1 MATAA
6 GMNGM
11 NASLLEPRDAG
22 AAVRSSASAGA
33 SAGTSA
39 NSANANAS
47 ANTSASTTDLTNS
60 EFVETRSVTLDW
72 KVTNLKVLFE
82 SSKGDTKSKCVK
94 VESAGDCSRR
104 FPLLAQSALFDNHR
118 WQIFLYPNS
127 GIEQYV
133 SLYLSCEPTAAEKER
148 GAAERAGWSSS
159 NTATGPPPGLA
170 VSGAAAGRQS
180 GGSGALSKDVKGP
193 WRREG
198 NFKFTFE
205 ARTVDRRMTFKQ
217 MEANDHSFSDSARNW
232 GYANFWKRSDAY
244 YNNPQVRLADAF
256 LISCTIVYS
265 PTPPTPPPLPRLL
278 IPKDLVAAYA
288 AMFDDP
294 DYSDVVFRIRPS
306 NRPGMREKRLY
317 AAKKILAGRC
327 EYFDTMFNSGFHES
341 SLAQVSPIAGGPNA
355 SSAATQFAEL
365 DDEDELDFSESDN
378 DEDDDWD
385 EDDDSN
391 VDDSQADDASDEDA
405 QSDGAA
411 SEATQTD
418 LSASLSHRDGPAG
431 HLLLAQTIGM
441 DRGNSSSSSVNGQQG
456 GPLMANPNQP
466 RSDHGSR
473 PSSAAVSDDEGE
485 RPGVGDDDA
494 HRALSDSDEGAED
507 GGHRTPEQA
516 ARASRDGEAL
526 PFVDAPVAPES
537 PVKPATTKRTRPS
550 RRHNLVSKARSRAVY
565 SRPRF
570 EVVVTDAAYHSYRA
584 LLHYLYTDSITFA
597 PLAST
602 YHVARDAALAS
613 DTPFPFTSRRAY
625 LLANTPWPKSKGGA
639 GPCSAKAMYR
649 LADKLGLPELKERA
663 YDHIVKSLTA
673 QNIPYEVFGSFAA
686 RFDEIKR
693 VEIAF
698 LLERWNEIKA
708 SHGLRKVF
716 AFIRGNRFPG
726 FEEVWLRII
735 DHLEVKM
742 TPGIEGDDLRI

>member
-6 GMNGM
+6 GQTI
-11 NASLLEPRDAG
+11 ASMLEPRDAG
-22 AAVRSSASAGA
+22 AATRQSATAGA
-33 SAGTSA
+33 GAGPSTST
-39 NSANANAS
+39 NANAG
-47 ANTSASTTDLTNS
+47 ASTTDLTNS

-94 VESAGDCSRR
+94 VSRGQPCALR
-104 FPLLAQSALFDNHR
+104 NPSALFDNHR
-118 WQIFLYPNS
+118 WQVFLYPNS
-127 GIEQYV
+127 GVEQYV

-159 NTATGPPPGLA
+159 NTTTSPPSGSA
-170 VSGAAAGRQS
+170 VGGAAAGRQS
-180 GGSGALSKDVKGP
+180 GGSGALSKDVKADLGSSHAL
-193 WRREG
+193 
-198 NFKFTFE
+198 FQ

-306 NRPGMREKRLY
+306 NRPNVREKRLY

-341 SLAQVSPIAGGPNA
+341 SLAHVSPITGGLKAN
-355 SSAATQFAEL
+355 SSPSQFAEL

-378 DEDDDWD
+378 EEDDDWD
-385 EDDDSN
+385 EDDDSD

-411 SEATQTD
+411 PEVTQTD
-418 LSASLSHRDGPAG
+418 LSASLPRRDGG
-431 HLLLAQTIGM
+431 SIGQLLPAQTVGM
-441 DRGNSSSSSVNGQQG
+441 DRGNSSSSSVGGQQS
-456 GPLMANPNQP
+456 GPSMAIANQP

-485 RPGVGDDDA
+485 RLRCNDDT

-507 GGHRTPEQA
+507 GGNRTLERA
-516 ARASRDGEAL
+516 ARASRDGGAL
-526 PFVDAPVAPES
+526 TFVDAPVAPES
-537 PVKPATTKRTRPS
+537 PVKPAPTKKARPD
-550 RRHNLVSKARSRAVY
+550 RRDEFGSKARSRAVD

-602 YHVARDAALAS
+602 YHVARDAALAF
-613 DTPFPFTSRRAY
+613 DTPFPFSSRRAY
-625 LLANTPWPKSKGGA
+625 LLANTPWPQSKGGA

-663 YDHIVKSLTA
+663 YEHIVKSLTA

-698 LLERWNEIKA
+698 LLERWNDIKA

-742 TPGIEGDDLRI
+742 TPGIEGDDMRI

>member
-6 GMNGM
+6 GQMS
-11 NASLLEPRDAG
+11 ASMLEPRDAG
-22 AAVRSSASAGA
+22 AATRQSATAGA
-33 SAGTSA
+33 GAGPSTST
-39 NSANANAS
+39 NANTGAG
-47 ANTSASTTDLTNS
+47 AGASTTDLANS
-60 EFVETRSVTLDW
+60 EFVETRSVTLEW

-94 VESAGDCSRR
+94 
-104 FPLLAQSALFDNHR
+104 SALFDNHR

-127 GIEQYV
+127 GVEQYV
-133 SLYLSCEPTAAEKER
+133 SLYLSCEPTAIEKER
-148 GAAERAGWSSS
+148 GAAERAGWSPS
-159 NTATGPPPGLA
+159 NTTTSPPPGSA
-170 VSGAAAGRQS
+170 VGGAAAGRQS
-180 GGSGALSKDVKGP
+180 GASGALSKDVKGP

-244 YNNPQVRLADAF
+244 YNNSQVRLADAF

-306 NRPGMREKRLY
+306 NRPNVREKRLY

-341 SLAQVSPIAGGPNA
+341 SLAHVSPITGGPKA
-355 SSAATQFAEL
+355 SSSPSQFAEL
-365 DDEDELDFSESDN
+365 DDEDELDFPESDN
-378 DEDDDWD
+378 EEDDDWD
-385 EDDDSN
+385 EDDDSD

-411 SEATQTD
+411 PEVTQTD
-418 LSASLSHRDGPAG
+418 LSASLPRRDGG
-431 HLLLAQTIGM
+431 STGQLLPAQTVGM
-441 DRGNSSSSSVNGQQG
+441 DRGNSSSSSVGEQQS
-456 GPLMANPNQP
+456 GPLMAIANQP
-466 RSDHGSR
+466 RSDHGLR
-473 PSSAAVSDDEGE
+473 PSSAAISDDEGE
-485 RPGVGDDDA
+485 RPRRNDDT

-507 GGHRTPEQA
+507 GGHRTPERA
-516 ARASRDGEAL
+516 ARASRDGGAL
-526 PFVDAPVAPES
+526 TFVDAPVAPES
-537 PVKPATTKRTRPS
+537 PVKPATTKKARPG
-550 RRHNLVSKARSRAVY
+550 RRDNFGSKARSRAVD

-570 EVVVTDAAYHSYRA
+570 EVVVTDVAYHSYRA

-602 YHVARDAALAS
+602 YHVARDVALAF
-613 DTPFPFTSRRAY
+613 DTPFPFSSRRAY
-625 LLANTPWPKSKGGA
+625 LLANTPWPQSKGGA

-663 YDHIVKSLTA
+663 YEHIVKSLTA

-698 LLERWNEIKA
+698 LLERWNDIKA

-742 TPGIEGDDLRI
+742 TPGIEGDDMRI